1 MIPIIAT
8 LNGTTRG
15 QETFDL
21 CQTTQSPAT
30 PHAKHC
36 SGTVNALQNLSP
48 EKEGAGSPRE
58 APTELK
64 QILVPIDFSPASQ
77 RGLAFAAGIAARFRS
92 QIHLLYVVEPP
103 SLPEWGYAHVAIE
116 EAKLRH
122 AAENRLAQFPAE
134 CGADSAL
141 VRSAQVRNGA
151 AEFEIYKTAREQ
163 SADLIVIAS
172 HGLGGLKHK
181 FIGSTSEAVVRHAPC
196 PVLTVREHTFAT
208 EEGQRPCFA
217 PRRILLTTDFSEA
230 SKKAFPYAMAL
241 ARKFEASL
249 ILVHV
254 VPSHLPAELSHMGM
268 VLEEKEMLSK
278 AQEHLPGFQQAELD
292 PHLHVETAV
301 LHGGPAHEICTSAA
315 MQGAD
320 LIVISTHGHTGL
332 KRFALGS
339 VTENVVRHAPC
350 PVLVVR
356 EREHEFL
363 KS

>member
-1 MIPIIAT
+1 M
-8 LNGTTRG
+8 
-15 QETFDL
+15 
-21 CQTTQSPAT
+21 
-30 PHAKHC
+30 
-36 SGTVNALQNLSP
+36 NALQNLGP
-48 EKEGAGSPRE
+48 ESKGAGSPRQP
-58 APTELK
+58 AIELNH
-64 QILVPIDFSPASQ
+64 ILAPIDFSSASQ
-77 RGLAFAAGIAARFRS
+77 RGFAFALGVASRFRS

-103 SLPEWGYAHVAIE
+103 SLPEWGYAHVAIKG
-116 EAKLRH
+116 AKLRH
-122 AAENRLAQFPAE
+122 AAEKRLAQFPAE
-134 CGADSAL
+134 CGADSA
-141 VRSAQVRNGA
+141 VVQSAQVRTGA
-151 AEFEIYKTAREQ
+151 AEFEICKTAREQ

-196 PVLTVREHTFAT
+196 PVLTVREHTLAM

-217 PRRILLTTDFSEA
+217 PRRILVTTDFSEA
-230 SKKAFPYAMAL
+230 SKKAFPYAVAL

-254 VPSHLPAELSHMGM
+254 VPSHLPAEISHMGM

-278 AQEHLPGFQQAELD
+278 AQEYLPGFQQAELD
-292 PHLHVETAV
+292 PHLRVETAV
-301 LHGGPAHEICTSAA
+301 LHGGPAHEICTTAEI
-315 MQGAD
+315 QGAD

-339 VTENVVRHAPC
+339 VTENVVRHAQC

-356 EREHEFL
+356 ECEHEFL